1 MFNKNI
7 LKLYFICGTTT
18 CNGKNLLEVVE
29 AALQGGITCFQFRE
43 KGQGAL
49 VGDEKEK
56 LAKNI
61 QEMCKKYNVP
71 FIVNDDIE
79 LAIKLDADGI
89 HVGQDDEDVRKI
101 RKILPNKIIG
111 LSVGNEQEY
120 RTSELEF
127 VDYIGVGPVHST
139 ISKGDAGEEIGYEGL
154 KTIKEL
160 APNLPVVAI
169 GGITLKDIRPIN
181 EIGVDG
187 VSIISAISYV
197 DNIKK
202 TVENMIL
209 EIND

>member
-1 MFNKNI
+1 MFNKDI

-29 AALQGGITCFQFRE
+29 AALEGGITCFQFRE

-49 VGDEKEK
+49 VGNEKEE
-56 LAKNI
+56 LARKI
-61 QEMCKKYNVP
+61 QKMCQDYNVP

-79 LAIKLDADGI
+79 LAVKLDADGI

-101 RKILPNKIIG
+101 REIFPDKIIG
-111 LSVGNEQEY
+111 LSVGNEKEY

-160 APNLPVVAI
+160 DTSIPMVAI

-187 VSIISAISYV
+187 VSIISAISYA
-197 DNIKK
+197 DNIKE
-202 TVENMIL
+202 TVENMLL
-209 EIND
+209 ELKD